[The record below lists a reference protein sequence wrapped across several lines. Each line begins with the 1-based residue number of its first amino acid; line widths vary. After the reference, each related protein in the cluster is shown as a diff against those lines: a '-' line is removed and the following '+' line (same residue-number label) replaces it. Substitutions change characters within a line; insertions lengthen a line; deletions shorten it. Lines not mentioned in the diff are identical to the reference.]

1 MSYLV
6 VRQSS
11 WSGLLLLAATES
23 VNILQYGRR
32 DVFKRIEASAEYN
45 TETWFL
51 KHLN

>member
-1 MSYLV
+1 MV
-6 VRQSS
+6 MQSS
-11 WSGLLLLAATES
+11 WSRLLLLAATES
-23 VNILQYGRR
+23 VNIQYGRR